1 VSRGWRPREGDTRA
15 SFLIFE
21 RDAMIRPDLQ
31 KIWNVLVSTDQGK
44 PFVEIT
50 KLTLQEAQ
58 ERALKIGE
66 TLPSYQVEIRGHSNV
81 IPDSNQ
87 FFSSVARPLAG

>member
-1 VSRGWRPREGDTRA
+1 
-15 SFLIFE
+15 
-21 RDAMIRPDLQ
+21 MIRPDLQ

-58 ERALKIGE
+58 QRAAMIGK
-66 TLPSYQVEIRGHSNV
+66 TLPSYRVEILGRACS
-81 IPDSNQ
+81 IPEQIECSPA
-87 FFSSVARPLAG
+87 VCHPMAG